1 MGLVSSAKET
11 KSSGRGMGFLFVFF
25 PDHNNNDDS
34 PSPSSPATSTSTSTT
49 LFRSRS
55 SRLLLS
61 KAQSTISI
69 CILLLLLTL
78 FLFTLSTFEPSSGF
92 PAVSPRRFLLNREF
106 TGPRRPPDRF
116 ALQGM
121 GTLFLRGTR
130 SMHDLLVA
138 HVASDTTERDLRLF
152 VRLLHRSGV
161 TSRSDVVLLFDSRR
175 FNVLIEEENNSF
187 TKLVNLYRNSNRTDS
202 VLGFG
207 FNLSRFTKNQSKKE
221 TSEPLWGKKT
231 HRDNNETELTHGSPN
246 PQSQS
251 ASSSSSPSSSSLSPP
266 SNLPPAS
273 PPSLPVDS
281 SSTANSPDPAVPD
294 RFALQGMGTLFLRG
308 TRSMHDLLVAH
319 VASDTT
325 ERDLRLFVRLLHR
338 SGVTSRSD
346 VVLLFDSRRFNVLI
360 EEENNSF
367 TKLVNLYRNSN
378 RTDSV
383 LGFGFNLSRF
393 TKNQSKKETSEPLWG
408 KKTHR
413 DNNETELTHGSVVGF
428 DVAEL
433 DPENSLSGFMDHVPL
448 TLRRWACYP
457 MLLGRVRRNFK
468 HVMLVDA
475 KSSLFLGDPFT
486 RIRNRS
492 PESVLFFS
500 KHNSNN
506 KINPAVIIGGAKG
519 IRRLSSA
526 MHTEIARATMQQQQQ
541 QHRRKS
547 SVSESGVVSQL
558 VGNVHMTK
566 GFEVVGPSEVIAE
579 ASSLAELRTR
589 NSASSL
595 KSRDIIQRGNSNHF
609 DITATIMKRICSSE
623 LDSSV
628 YSYC

>member
-1 MGLVSSAKET
+1 
-11 KSSGRGMGFLFVFF
+11 MGFLFVFF

-34 PSPSSPATSTSTSTT
+34 PSSSSSPATSTSTT

-92 PAVSPRRFLLNREF
+92 PAVSPRGFLLNREF
-106 TGPRRPPDRF
+106 AGPRRPPDRF

-138 HVASDTTERDLRLF
+138 HVASDTTEQDLRLF

-175 FNVLIEEENNSF
+175 FNRLIEEENNSF

-202 VLGFG
+202 VWG
-207 FNLSRFTKNQSKKE
+207 FNLSRFTKNQSKKD
-221 TSEPLWGKKT
+221 TSE
-231 HRDNNETELTHGSPN
+231 S
-246 PQSQS
+246 
-251 ASSSSSPSSSSLSPP
+251 
-266 SNLPPAS
+266 
-273 PPSLPVDS
+273 
-281 SSTANSPDPAVPD
+281 
-294 RFALQGMGTLFLRG
+294 
-308 TRSMHDLLVAH
+308 
-319 VASDTT
+319 
-325 ERDLRLFVRLLHR
+325 
-338 SGVTSRSD
+338 
-346 VVLLFDSRRFNVLI
+346 I
-360 EEENNSF
+360 
-367 TKLVNLYRNSN
+367 
-378 RTDSV
+378 
-383 LGFGFNLSRF
+383 
-393 TKNQSKKETSEPLWG
+393 WG

-433 DPENSLSGFMDHVPL
+433 DPENSLSGFMDHVPIA
-448 TLRRWACYP
+448 LRRWACYP